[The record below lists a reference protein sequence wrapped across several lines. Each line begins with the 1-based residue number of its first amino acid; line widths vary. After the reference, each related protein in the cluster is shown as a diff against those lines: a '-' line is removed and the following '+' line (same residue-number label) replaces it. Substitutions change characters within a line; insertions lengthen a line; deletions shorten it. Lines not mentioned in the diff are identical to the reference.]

1 MLRHPRDVLVQF
13 EHAVF
18 DCCDFD
24 KPRRHGTVNERLST
38 APAVRIGVVVGV
50 VTNYNSS
57 FLQVPDHI
65 GIGLKYVTT
74 RPICYLCG
82 VSTVLIHRTNRR
94 NIRSL
99 ASCLVIFTESW
110 CQVNDARSVLSR
122 DKFRTNHLKCI
133 FCIREVR
140 KHRGVFLPHQFVTLD
155 RARTFDLTEFTL
167 ICRESCLSDHVI
179 VTI

>member
-1 MLRHPRDVLVQF
+1 MLRHPRDLLIQF
-13 EHAVF
+13 KHSVF
-18 DCCDFD
+18 DCGHFD
-24 KPRRHGTVNERLST
+24 KPGRHGAVNERLRT
-38 APAVRIGVVVGV
+38 APAVRVRVVVGV

-57 FLQVPDHI
+57 FLQMLNHI
-65 GIGLKYVTT
+65 SVGLKYVTT

-99 ASCLVIFTESW
+99 ASCLVIFAESW

-140 KHRGVFLPHQFVTLD
+140 KHRRVFLPHQFVTLD

-167 ICRESCLSDHVI
+167 ICRESRLPDHVI
-179 VTI
+179 VAI